1 MKKHPPRKIE
11 KYRIRKGQYASDVT
25 YGNNG
30 MFEMPTSKGVLL
42 VMVSDQ
48 LLWDHAS
55 VSLKDRIPTWKEMCY
70 IKDLFWEPEET
81 VVQYHPAE
89 SVYICQHPF
98 VLHLWRPQKVHVPM
112 PPTNF
117 V

>member
-1 MKKHPPRKIE
+1 MKNHPPRRIE
-11 KYRIRKGQYASDVT
+11 RYRVTTGINASDKS

-30 MFEMPTSKGVLL
+30 AFEIPTKKGTLHVII
-42 VMVSDQ
+42 SDQ
-48 LLWDHAS
+48 LFWDHAS
-55 VSLKDRIPTWKEMCY
+55 VSLNNRIPTWKETCF
-70 IKDLFWEPEET
+70 IKDLFWELEET